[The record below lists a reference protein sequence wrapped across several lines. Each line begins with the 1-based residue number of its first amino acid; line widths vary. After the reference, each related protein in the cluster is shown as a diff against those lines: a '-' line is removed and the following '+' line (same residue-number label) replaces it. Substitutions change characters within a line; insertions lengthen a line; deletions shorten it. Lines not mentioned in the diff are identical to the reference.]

1 VDQLTQRVRKANRLN
16 EAKFRL
22 TTTEYRI
29 LLLCVS
35 KVKPMTDDVPN
46 KFRIYGTEFADMF
59 GISTKNAYKQIRE
72 GLDSTW
78 DKQFFERIPAT
89 KGTEAGWRRRRF
101 VITQE
106 YNPGEG
112 YGELEFHPDFLQ
124 HLVNLREQYTDYGLR
139 NVTHLP
145 SFNVIRVYELLVQF
159 RKVGHR
165 TFEISWFK
173 ELLGLENSYPRF
185 KDLRTHVIEPAL
197 KLIDAH
203 TDIQII
209 KHDKKW
215 FRTEK
220 RGKKVIAFE
229 VYFRHK
235 AQQTLDLD
243 EPQPLPVEEPVTPQ
257 VEYEWEAAGYRTEGE
272 YRDARNTEKRYGVT
286 FNDAREYIAFTQKL
300 QRRA

>member
-1 VDQLTQRVRKANRLN
+1 MDQLTQRVRKANRLN

-124 HLVNLREQYTDYGLR
+124 HLVNLRE
-139 NVTHLP
+139 
-145 SFNVIRVYELLVQF
+145 
-159 RKVGHR
+159 
-165 TFEISWFK
+165 
-173 ELLGLENSYPRF
+173 
-185 KDLRTHVIEPAL
+185 
-197 KLIDAH
+197 
-203 TDIQII
+203 
-209 KHDKKW
+209 
-215 FRTEK
+215 
-220 RGKKVIAFE
+220 
-229 VYFRHK
+229 
-235 AQQTLDLD
+235 
-243 EPQPLPVEEPVTPQ
+243 
-257 VEYEWEAAGYRTEGE
+257 
-272 YRDARNTEKRYGVT
+272 
-286 FNDAREYIAFTQKL
+286 
-300 QRRA
+300 